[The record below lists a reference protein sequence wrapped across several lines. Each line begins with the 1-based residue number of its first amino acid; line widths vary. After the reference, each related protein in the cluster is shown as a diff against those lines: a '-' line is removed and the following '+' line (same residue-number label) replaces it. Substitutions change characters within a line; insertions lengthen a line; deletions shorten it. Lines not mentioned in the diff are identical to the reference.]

1 MQILGNVN
9 VDRGKNYPHSD
20 FIGPVCGK
28 RFLFGAPSLYPFVG
42 ELIKEFAFALVIG
55 IIIGTYSSIAIA
67 SPLLVMWDDYKGK
80 K

>member
-1 MQILGNVN
+1 MPISLA
-9 VDRGKNYPHSD
+9 
-20 FIGPVCGK
+20 
-28 RFLFGAPSLYPFVG
+28 LFVASVVSLVPPSLYLFGG
-42 ELIKEFAFALVIG
+42 EVIKEFAFALGVG